1 MKNWLP
7 PGEIPLKG
15 FKIREIGLK
24 ENDFRLV
31 LDNRRGERATLILHG
46 MVSFRDHG
54 ANGKTLRAIR
64 LEDLGH
70 LKKLTVT
77 ARGKGSVLECDC
89 MEAELAR

>member
-24 ENDFRLV
+24 ENDFRLI
-31 LDNRRGERATLILHG
+31 LDNRRGEKATLILHG

-54 ANGKTLRAIR
+54 ANGKTLGGIR
-64 LEDLGH
+64 LEDRGH

-77 ARGKGSVLECDC
+77 APGKGEVLACEC
-89 MEAELAR
+89 MEAELLR

>member
-1 MKNWLP
+1 MKKWLP

-31 LDNRRGERATLILHG
+31 LDNRRGERATLVLHG

-54 ANGKTLRAIR
+54 ANGKTLKGIR

-70 LKKLTVT
+70 LKKLAVS
-77 ARGKGSVLECDC
+77 APGKGMVLECEC
-89 MEAELAR
+89 MEAELLR